1 MMRKWRILSVI
12 GTRPEAVK
20 MAPVLMELARH
31 DEQLESIV
39 VSTAQHREMLD
50 QILSVFHLTPDIDL
64 NTMLPNQTLFDI
76 TQRTLDGIKKLL
88 EERSP
93 HMLLVQGDTTAVFA
107 ASLAAFYLKT
117 PVGHVEAGLRSYDF
131 AHPYPEEM
139 NRRFTDMVAT
149 LHFAPT
155 QRSRE
160 NLLREG
166 VAPDRVFVTGNP
178 VVDALHAALPQLSD
192 GPIAGLAPDL
202 FQQQRVL
209 LLTSHRRENHG
220 APLEHI
226 CAAVREILRQ
236 HPDVHCVYPVHLN
249 PQVRDTVHR
258 VLAGVERVHLIA
270 PLDYWSFIRL
280 MARSH
285 VILTDSGGVQE
296 EAPSLGKPVLV
307 LRTVT
312 ERPEAAEAGLAKVIG
327 TETQTIVDETSA
339 LLADSTLYARMSQG
353 ANPYGDGQAAQKIV
367 AALLDYLSRESSR

>member
-1 MMRKWRILSVI
+1 
-12 GTRPEAVK
+12 